1 MYHPFF
7 AQELEEIAEEL
18 GLEHED
24 YERLETYVS
33 MMFTYPTGGS
43 PQEAIRQD
51 LDSIIRDE
59 EEAFLGEHNSGGD
72 FAQYWF
78 EEFTTDHSI
87 PDWIVVDWQATWDNN
102 LRHDFTFEAGYV
114 WSDA

>member
-1 MYHPFF
+1 MYYPFF
-7 AQELEEIAEEL
+7 AQELETIAEEL

-33 MMFTYPTGGS
+33 MTFTYPTGGS
-43 PQEAIRQD
+43 PQEAIRED
-51 LDSIIRDE
+51 LESILRQE

-72 FAQYWF
+72 FAEYWF
-78 EEFTTDHSI
+78 DNFTEGNNIH
-87 PDWIVVDWQATWDNN
+87 DWVVVDWQATWDNN

-114 WSDA
+114 WSDS

>member
-43 PQEAIRQD
+43 PQDAIRED
-51 LDSIIRDE
+51 LDSIIRHE
-59 EEAFLGEHNSGGD
+59 EEAFLGEHESGGD
-72 FAQYWF
+72 FAQYWL

-102 LRHDFTFEAGYV
+102 PEYDYNMIKT
-114 WSDA
+114 

>member
-1 MYHPFF
+1 MYYPFF
-7 AQELEEIAEEL
+7 AQELETIAEEL

-33 MMFTYPTGGS
+33 MTFTYPTGGS
-43 PQEAIRQD
+43 PQEAIRED
-51 LDSIIRDE
+51 LESILLQE

-72 FAQYWF
+72 FAEYWF
-78 EEFTTDHSI
+78 DNFTEGHSI
-87 PDWIVVDWQATWDNN
+87 HDWVVVDWQATWDNN

-114 WSDA
+114 WSDS

>member
-18 GLEHED
+18 GLDHDD

-33 MMFTYPTGGS
+33 MTFTYPTGGS
-43 PQEAIRQD
+43 PQDAIRED
-51 LDSIIRDE
+51 LELIMRQE
-59 EEAFLGEHNSGGD
+59 EEAFMGNHYSGGD

-78 EEFTTDHSI
+78 EEFTTDYSI
-87 PDWIVVDWQATWDNN
+87 PEWIVVDWEATWDNN